1 MCHKATF
8 PSFLIMH
15 QKMKVVHIRSKDKE
29 NSEKD
34 FSKIETNFA
43 EGK

>member
-1 MCHKATF
+1 
-8 PSFLIMH
+8 
-15 QKMKVVHIRSKDKE
+15 MKVVHIRNKE
-29 NSEKD
+29 KKNSEKD